1 MSQIKGSVGRS
12 SSSPVQLRDR
22 QESAAS
28 VCISL
33 NDESFDASW
42 RLQIGAQ
49 LKEGGWSVLDSVD
62 TIPPNRSRSRSPNR
76 VVAYATLPGATN
88 WQVIA
93 TLLAGTPNPAR
104 VGSTTVF
111 ADLSIST
118 SPEFGG
124 GCCAVVPVGG
134 NAIPSNVTTGGNQT
148 PTGAPPI
155 GTSILL
161 YAGSGTAL
169 AADVAYLGA
178 GAAFVQIHDLGVST
192 VGPTTA
198 SMLGIGYPVDV
209 AVGPLAPTL
218 PLQWPEGRRFS
229 NGFTVALSTTQNTF
243 TASAETISAF
253 GRWDTP

>member
-1 MSQIKGSVGRS
+1 MSQIKGSVGRN
-12 SSSPVQLRDR
+12 SSSPVQFHDR
-22 QESAAS
+22 QENAAS

-33 NDESFDASW
+33 SDESFDASW
-42 RLQIGAQ
+42 RLQIGVQ
-49 LKEGGWSVLDSVD
+49 LKEGGWSILDSVD
-62 TIPPNRSRSRSPNR
+62 TVPPNRSRSRSPNR
-76 VVAYATLPGATN
+76 VIAYATVPGATN
-88 WQVIA
+88 WQIIA
-93 TLLAGTPNPAR
+93 TLLAGTPTSAR
-104 VGSTTVF
+104 VGSTICF

-118 SPEFGG
+118 SPEFAG

-134 NAIPSNVTTGGNQT
+134 NAVPSTVTSGGQT
-148 PTGAPPI
+148 PTGAPPA
-155 GTSILL
+155 GTAVLL
-161 YAGSGTAL
+161 YAGSGVAL

-178 GAAFVQIHDLGVST
+178 GAAFVQIHDLGAST

-218 PLQWPEGRRFS
+218 LLKWPEGRRFA
-229 NGFTVALSTTQNTF
+229 NGFTVALSTTQNVY

>member
-1 MSQIKGSVGRS
+1 MSQIKGSVGRN
-12 SSSPVQLRDR
+12 SSSPVQFRDR
-22 QESAAS
+22 QENAAS
-28 VCISL
+28 VCVAL

-42 RLQIGAQ
+42 RLQIAAQ
-49 LKEGGWSVLDSVD
+49 LKEGGWSILGSVD
-62 TIPPNRSRSRSPNR
+62 TVPPNRSAARSPNR

-88 WQVIA
+88 WQIIA

-104 VGSTTVF
+104 VGSTTCF
-111 ADLSIST
+111 ADLSIAS
-118 SPEFGG
+118 SPEFAG
-124 GCCAVVPVGG
+124 GCCPIV
-134 NAIPSNVTTGGNQT
+134 AIPGNSIPSTETRGEQT

-178 GAAFVQIHDLGVST
+178 GGAFVQIHDLGVST
-192 VGPTTA
+192 VGPTTT

-209 AVGPLAPTL
+209 AVGPLAPTIL
-218 PLQWPEGRRFS
+218 LKWPEGRRFV
-229 NGFTVALSTTQNTF
+229 NGFTVALSTTQNTY
-243 TASAETISAF
+243 TASVETIAAF